1 MRVEIELD
9 GRTRDVTVERDPSSP
24 GRFRVGWDGTTH
36 LVDARVVERHAGSVT
51 LSLVRLGDR
60 AASHQARCVTTRAG
74 GALFVHVAGSV
85 FRAVVNG
92 GPARFERG
100 GGRARDGEERIMA
113 PMPGKVVRV
122 LVEPGAQ
129 VEACEPIVV
138 VEAMKMENEL
148 GATRAGTVKELAVT
162 EGAFVEAG
170 RLLAIVE

>member
-1 MRVEIELD
+1 MHVEIELD
-9 GRTRDVTVERDPSSP
+9 GRTRDVTVDRVPSSP
-24 GRFRVGWDGTTH
+24 GRFRVGWDGTTR
-36 LVDARVVERHAGSVT
+36 LVDARVVERDAGSVT
-51 LSLVRLGDR
+51 LSLVRLDDR
-60 AASHQARCVTTRAG
+60 AASHQARCVATPAG
-74 GALFVHVAGSV
+74 GELFVHVAGSV

-100 GGRARDGEERIMA
+100 GGSASDGEERILA

-129 VEACEPIVV
+129 VEARQPIVV

-162 EGAFVEAG
+162 EGASVEAG